1 MNEIKLITVW
11 EARGLIDTSNDRGGS
26 YSLGYFFDKESALLM
41 GKGRGYWGG
50 DELPIER
57 RMATADGISGYI
69 ITNITKV
76 TINRK
81 INEARRKL
89 ALDKLTEEDKKLL
102 GLVD

>member
-26 YSLGYFFDKESALLM
+26 CSLGYFLDKESAVLM
-41 GKGRGYWGG
+41 GKGRGYWGS

-57 RMATADGISGYI
+57 RMATTDGISGYV
-69 ITNITKV
+69 ITDITKITV
-76 TINRK
+76 NK
-81 INEARRKL
+81 DVNEAHRKL
-89 ALDKLTEEDKKLL
+89 ALAKLTEADKKLL